1 MRQSKQHFFPQK
13 RPLVLQKMCFDLRKI
28 LLGATVSFFNF
39 GVMRPHILMYLC
51 SCAMESIMNAS
62 NTGHEDLAMSR
73 MQPSAAGATSAWPD
87 YLVGQPDNPVRVM
100 VVEDDSRERMVIS
113 QEIMRDHRTIV
124 VAQASCL
131 RDARKLIRNHEFDV
145 MLVDLNLG
153 NGNEDGLELIDVM
166 KSLRPSA
173 EAIVVSVVETEEQV
187 LRAFEVGATGYVVK
201 NSWFGNYVQAVL
213 QVANGGASITPILAR
228 RLLQRFDKNI
238 VVLPK
243 PCNPINTVPDH
254 ISARE
259 RMVLRMVANG
269 YTSAEIANNMEISA
283 TTVNAHIKSIYNKLQ
298 VHSRAQVVRY
308 ALTHGLI

>member
-1 MRQSKQHFFPQK
+1 MHLWCISLSYIMER
-13 RPLVLQKMCFDLRKI
+13 I
-28 LLGATVSFFNF
+28 L
-39 GVMRPHILMYLC
+39 
-51 SCAMESIMNAS
+51 NAS
-62 NTGHEDLAMSR
+62 NIGLEDPAMSR
-73 MQPSAAGATSAWPD
+73 MQPSAAGSTSLWPD
-87 YLVGQPDNPVRVM
+87 YLVGQPDKPVRVM

-113 QEIMRDHRTIV
+113 QEIMRDQRTIV
-124 VAQASCL
+124 VAQASCM

-153 NGNEDGLELIDVM
+153 HGNEEGLELIDVM

-238 VVLPK
+238 VVSPK
-243 PCNPINTVPDH
+243 PCKPIDIVPDH

-269 YTSAEIANNMEISA
+269 YTSSEIANNMEISA

-308 ALTHGLI
+308 ALTHGII

>member
-1 MRQSKQHFFPQK
+1 
-13 RPLVLQKMCFDLRKI
+13 
-28 LLGATVSFFNF
+28 
-39 GVMRPHILMYLC
+39 MYLHQC
-51 SCAMESIMNAS
+51 SCAMESILNAI
-62 NTGHEDLAMSR
+62 NTGHIDPAMSR
-73 MQPSAAGATSAWPD
+73 IQPSETAATSLWPD
-87 YLVGQPDNPVRVM
+87 HLVGQPDKPVRVM
-100 VVEDDSRERMVIS
+100 VVEDDCRERMVIS

-153 NGNEDGLELIDVM
+153 NGNDDGLELIDVM

-201 NSWFGNYVQAVL
+201 NSWFGNYAQAVL
-213 QVANGGASITPILAR
+213 QVANGGASITPVLAR

-238 VVLPK
+238 VALPK
-243 PCNPINTVPDH
+243 PCNPINPVPDY

-259 RMVLRMVANG
+259 RMVLRMIANG
-269 YTSAEIANNMEISA
+269 YTSSEIAKNMEISA
-283 TTVNAHIKSIYNKLQ
+283 TTVNAHIKSIYRKLQ

-308 ALTHGLI
+308 ALTFGLI